1 VVRHRPVRERAP
13 QIGFRS
19 IRLQARVDAA
29 SCPSCQHNPC
39 FGLRGLARWQQVRI
53 RFRGMHL
60 DRKHFVYVEELQQQW
75 QSAEAP
81 GKLSRD
87 LLRVLLQQLADGPS
101 L

>member
-1 VVRHRPVRERAP
+1 
-13 QIGFRS
+13 
-19 IRLQARVDAA
+19 
-29 SCPSCQHNPC
+29 
-39 FGLRGLARWQQVRI
+39 
-53 RFRGMHL
+53 MHL

-75 QSAEAP
+75 QSAEVP

>member
-1 VVRHRPVRERAP
+1 MRLRVPV
-13 QIGFRS
+13 
-19 IRLQARVDAA
+19 A
-29 SCPSCQHNPC
+29 STTNASV
-39 FGLRGLARWQQVRI
+39 FGLARWQQVRI
-53 RFRGMHL
+53 RSRGMHL

-75 QSAEAP
+75 QSAEVP